1 MCYIKNVRNLR
12 GREALGGIGRRSNYT
27 AGSKLGPSSR
37 SGLHANARALMVAI
51 RTYQLDGN
59 SRDKLPRLQSRASRR
74 RSAAFLKPS
83 MAGPAH
89 LA

>member
-1 MCYIKNVRNLR
+1 MCYIKSVRNLR
-12 GREALGGIGRRSNYT
+12 GREALGGIGRRSNT
-27 AGSKLGPSSR
+27 GSKRGPSSR

-51 RTYQLDGN
+51 RTYQLDRN

-83 MAGPAH
+83 MVGPAH